1 VNREPPPQDQGRVD
15 LSVDEA
21 ADYVLRECH
30 MVLPGMQTLFAFQL
44 IVVFHPGFS
53 QKLGPFDQR
62 VHLFAVGLVTVAVAL
77 IMTPAAYHRQTGPRR
92 VTQSF
97 VTLASRLVLWSM
109 CALATALSLDFYL
122 ISKVILG
129 NRAAVPLAAGVF
141 AFLVFCWFI
150 LPRTARLRRA
160 LTGNVDDHRHPP
172 HPQSQPRPSSPGA

>member
-1 VNREPPPQDQGRVD
+1 
-15 LSVDEA
+15 
-21 ADYVLRECH
+21 
-30 MVLPGMQTLFAFQL
+30 
-44 IVVFHPGFS
+44 
-53 QKLGPFDQR
+53 
-62 VHLFAVGLVTVAVAL
+62 
-77 IMTPAAYHRQTGPRR
+77 